1 MPHTPQKKVLTF
13 TLVAF
18 IAFLMSFSLRSRES
32 ADVFLILHPDCET
45 SPSGERACKRERE
58 VDVRSET
65 TRDLVVDLPHREGWW
80 GLAWAVKPPRFLSLS
95 LYLILTQ
102 AVCRSCGTQC
112 PSPRART
119 KSPRSRTA
127 RRSPPFSTSHRQS
140 CSPSLS
146 LCLASVAEVCA
157 SSRASWSKKVPF
169 SKFKKISRIRKKKTE
184 ISGDAFSATR
194 GGGGRKAYLPQWRSK
209 ASRGRGGEGTIP
221 ARCPESERGPYVLDK
236 VEGIGIG
243 RVLRHS

>member
-1 MPHTPQKKVLTF
+1 MQKG
-13 TLVAF
+13 A
-18 IAFLMSFSLRSRES
+18 RSRRQIRDHAGS
-32 ADVFLILHPDCET
+32 CRRP
-45 SPSGERACKRERE
+45 PSSRG
-58 VDVRSET
+58 
-65 TRDLVVDLPHREGWW
+65 LVGV
-80 GLAWAVKPPRFLSLS
+80 GLGSKTPSFSLS

-169 SKFKKISRIRKKKTE
+169 PKFKKISRIRKKKNGNFRRAPRRAEAEAGKPTYR
-184 ISGDAFSATR
+184 SGEQGESRSRR
-194 GGGGRKAYLPQWRSK
+194 GGYNSRSL
-209 ASRGRGGEGTIP
+209 SR
-221 ARCPESERGPYVLDK
+221 ERTWTVRSG
-236 VEGIGIG
+236 
-243 RVLRHS
+243 

>member
-1 MPHTPQKKVLTF
+1 MQKG
-13 TLVAF
+13 A
-18 IAFLMSFSLRSRES
+18 RSRRQIRDHAGS
-32 ADVFLILHPDCET
+32 CRRP
-45 SPSGERACKRERE
+45 PSSRG
-58 VDVRSET
+58 
-65 TRDLVVDLPHREGWW
+65 LVGV
-80 GLAWAVKPPRFLSLS
+80 GLGSKTPSFSLS

-127 RRSPPFSTSHRQS
+127 RRSPPFSISHRQS

-184 ISGDAFSATR
+184 ISGEPRDARRRRQES
-194 GGGGRKAYLPQWRSK
+194 LPTAVASK